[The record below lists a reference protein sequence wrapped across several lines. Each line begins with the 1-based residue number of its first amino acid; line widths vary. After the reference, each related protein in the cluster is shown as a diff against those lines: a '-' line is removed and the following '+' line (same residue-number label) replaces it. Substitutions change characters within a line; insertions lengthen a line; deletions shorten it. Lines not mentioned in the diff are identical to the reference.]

1 MPSQKGSGM
10 TQDATK
16 VTTHLK
22 SISLPVADQ
31 DAAIA
36 FYVGVLGFELIA
48 DSGGPARRRW
58 VEVGLPGDDV
68 HLALLAPNSFFP
80 VALRLFTADAEAA
93 YARVKAGGGAMQQRR
108 VLYTDFAEPMFSFKD
123 PDGNLLDVDQEPR

>member
-1 MPSQKGSGM
+1 M
-10 TQDATK
+10 THDATR

-48 DSGGPARRRW
+48 DSGGPARSRW

-80 VALRLFTADAEAA
+80 VALRIFTADAEAA
-93 YARVKAGGGAMQQRR
+93 YARVKAGGGRMKQRGVMHTR
-108 VLYTDFAEPMFSFKD
+108 YAEPMFSFED
-123 PDGNLLDVDQEPR
+123 PDGNLLDFDQEPR